1 MKGEFSVTL
10 IISRLRLLTAHYIVP
25 FCSMFRIF
33 RLLPPQLISS
43 YLAVTQRHGGFRN
56 LLRVRKSKFSSLM
69 YMSDIILCATKN
81 EKK

>member
-1 MKGEFSVTL
+1 MKEGFSLPLT
-10 IISRLRLLTAHYIVP
+10 ISRLRLLAAHYFVP

-43 YLAVTQRHGGFRN
+43 YLAVTQRNGGFRN
-56 LLRVRKSKFSSLM
+56 LLRVRKSKFYSLM